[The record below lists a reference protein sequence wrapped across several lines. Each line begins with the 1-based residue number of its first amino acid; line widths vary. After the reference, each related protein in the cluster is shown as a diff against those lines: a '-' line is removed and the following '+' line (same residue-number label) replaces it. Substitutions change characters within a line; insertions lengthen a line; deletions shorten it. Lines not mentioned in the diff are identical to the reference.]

1 MNNRSVWKWIAT
13 IGIGVVIAVVPPPNG
28 ITRPGWNLFA
38 IFIATIVGSV
48 VQPLP
53 ASAVVLMGVIA
64 TTLTGALKPGD
75 ALKGYADPV
84 VWLVL
89 AAFFLSCG
97 MIKTGLGRR
106 VALLF
111 VRAMG
116 RKTLGLGY
124 SLIATDFV
132 LASMIPS
139 NAARNGGV
147 ILPIAL
153 GITAEYKSLPDDG
166 TAGRLGG
173 FLMNLLYQ
181 CDVIICATFITGQ
194 ASNLI
199 IAQLVSENT
208 GVHLSYG
215 GWFAAAIVPAL
226 VSLAIVPLMIYK
238 ISPPEIKETPGA
250 AQFARDELAKIGPWS
265 AKEKIMLAVLVGVVA
280 LWVTKDH
287 LHTVDTS
294 MVALSGVCLLLVARV
309 VTWRDLLGEQNAW
322 SVFIW
327 YGGLVNMATELGNT
341 GLTKLFADRMV
352 GLTGGLT
359 WAAALAILLLIYFYS
374 HYFFASI
381 TAHVLAMLV
390 PFLAVMT
397 LVGAPAGLTVL
408 MLAYFS
414 NLQAG
419 LTHYGTTPG
428 PIYFGTGYVRQG
440 TWWNIG
446 LIASVINIA
455 VWSTV
460 GLGWWKLLGWW

>member
-1 MNNRSVWKWIAT
+1 MRQTAVKWLIV
-13 IGIGVVIAVVPPPNG
+13 IGIGVIIAVLPAPEN
-28 ITRPGWNLFA
+28 ITRESWTLFA

-53 ASAVVLMGVIA
+53 GSAVVLLGVVA
-64 TTLTGALKPGD
+64 TVVAGALKPFD

-106 VALLF
+106 VALMF

-124 SLIATDFV
+124 SLVATDFF
-132 LASMIPS
+132 LAAMIPS

-147 ILPIAL
+147 LLPIAL
-153 GITAEYKSLPDDG
+153 GITAEYKSFPDDG
-166 TAGRLGG
+166 TAKRLGT

-199 IAQLVSENT
+199 IAQLISENT
-208 GVHLSYG
+208 EVRLGYG
-215 GWFAAAIVPAL
+215 GWLAAAIIPAI
-226 VSLAIVPLMIYK
+226 VSLAIVPLMIYR
-238 ISPPEIKETPGA
+238 IAPPEVKETPEA
-250 AQFARDELAKIGPWS
+250 AKFATAELNKIGPWS
-265 AKEKIMLAVLVGVVA
+265 RNEKIMLGVLVAVVA

-287 LHTVDTS
+287 FHTIDTS
-294 MVALSGVCLLLVARV
+294 MAALSGVCVLLIARV
-309 VTWRDLLGEQNAW
+309 VEWRDLLGEQNAW

-341 GLTKLFADRMV
+341 GLTKLFADRMASM
-352 GLTGGLT
+352 TSAMT
-359 WAAALAILLLIYFYS
+359 WAAALAVLLVIYVYS

-390 PFLAVMT
+390 PFLTVMII
-397 LVGAPAGLTVL
+397 VGAPVGLTVL
-408 MLAYFS
+408 LLAYFS
-414 NLQAG
+414 NLQAS

-428 PIYFGTGYVRQG
+428 PIYFGTGYVKQG
-440 TWWNIG
+440 QWWTIG
-446 LIASVINIA
+446 LIASIINIA
-455 VWSTV
+455 IWSTL

>member
-1 MNNRSVWKWIAT
+1 MQRKTVKWLTVIGVGVLIAVLPPPD
-13 IGIGVVIAVVPPPNG
+13 GIG
-28 ITRPGWNLFA
+28 RPAWNLFA
-38 IFIATIVGSV
+38 IFIATIVGSII
-48 VQPLP
+48 QPLP

-153 GITAEYKSLPDDG
+153 GISAEYKSLPDDG
-166 TAGRLGG
+166 TAGKLGT

-199 IAQLVSENT
+199 IAQLVAENT
-208 GVHLSYG
+208 DVRLSYG

-226 VSLAIVPLMIYK
+226 VSLAIVPLMVYK
-238 ISPPEIKETPGA
+238 VAAPEIKETPGA
-250 AQFARDELAKIGPWS
+250 AEFARGELAKIGPWS
-265 AKEKIMLAVLVGVVA
+265 VKEKIMLAVLVGVVA
-280 LWVTKDH
+280 FWVTKDH
-287 LHTVDTS
+287 LHSIDTS
-294 MVALSGVCLLLVARV
+294 MVALSGVCLLLVTNV
-309 VTWRDLLGEQNAW
+309 VNWRDLLGEHNAW
-322 SVFIW
+322 SSFIW
-327 YGGLVNMATELGNT
+327 YGGLVHMASELSNT
-341 GLTKLFADRMV
+341 GLTKLFAERMS
-352 GLTGGLT
+352 TMTAGLT

-390 PFLAVMT
+390 PFLTVM
-397 LVGAPAGLTVL
+397 LFAGAPVGLTVL
-408 MLAYFS
+408 LLAYFS
-414 NLQAG
+414 NLNAG

-428 PIYFGTGYVRQG
+428 PIYFGTGYVKQG
-440 TWWNIG
+440 QWWTIG
-446 LIASVINIA
+446 LIASFINIA
-455 VWSTV
+455 IWSTV
-460 GLGWWKLLGWW
+460 GLTWWKLLGWW